1 VKDARTRSSEMAHPF
16 IVGETYL
23 DRRGEYE
30 VRRVDGSRMTIRY
43 ADGKEETADVAIKAR
58 IYQNILSEQT
68 SLHPHQSEGYFETL
82 AFLAKSAE
90 FQAEVPPQ
98 SQANFEEKYF
108 MLTGARPQVG
118 RDGYFPISIVTTYDK
133 WGPELRIYF
142 PDSGRRLEFPSG
154 VDVRG
159 GHAPGMLRINN
170 NDFWW
175 KLVRVGFRLGSRHD
189 VSTIRASIPPKYVT
203 AFDAGR

>member
-1 VKDARTRSSEMAHPF
+1 MAHPF
-16 IVGETYL
+16 IVGEKYL

-30 VRRVDGSRMTIRY
+30 VRRLEASKMTIRY
-43 ADGKEETADVAIKAR
+43 ADGKEETADTAIKAR

-68 SLHPHQSEGYFETL
+68 SLHPYQSEEYFATL
-82 AFLAKSAE
+82 AVLAKTAE

-98 SQANFEEKYF
+98 AQANFDERYF
-108 MLTGARPQVG
+108 MLAGLRPQVG
-118 RDGYFPISIVTTYDK
+118 RDGYFPISIRTTYDK

-142 PDSGRRLEFPSG
+142 PHRGPRLEFPPS
-154 VDVRG
+154 VDVRD

-175 KLVRVGFRLGSRHD
+175 KLVRIGFRLGSRHD
-189 VSTIRASIPPKYVT
+189 IATIRASVPSKYLT
-203 AFDAGR
+203 AFEATLRDTP